1 MILLFALF
9 QGLQN
14 ISDAELLTLVGKSLE
29 IFDAMDRVTVAR
41 NSSRLVKELLD
52 IARVIVVERQ
62 QLATF
67 VAKEQSSLGL
77 GVRKS
82 NVNGVLRLDPSNI
95 TVTAR
100 MGPTP
105 NHPGGSRNDA
115 DILNTMTALPQED
128 LFAVLSE
135 QNLFDTM
142 DIALQSG
149 TTMAEYSGMNSHL
162 WLANSSLPE
171 DDWRSQ
177 DDWRISYPVNDGVL
191 LPHGSYA
198 PSEAPQR
205 PH

>member
-1 MILLFALF
+1 
-9 QGLQN
+9 
-14 ISDAELLTLVGKSLE
+14 
-29 IFDAMDRVTVAR
+29 VTVAR
-41 NSSRLVKELLD
+41 NSSRLVKELLE
-52 IARVIVVERQ
+52 IARVVAAERR
-62 QLATF
+62 QLSTYGAT
-67 VAKEQSSLGL
+67 EESSLDL
-77 GVRKS
+77 GASKS
-82 NVNGVLRLDPSNI
+82 DINGVLSLDSSNI
-95 TVTAR
+95 MVPAR

-105 NHPGGSRNDA
+105 NLPRGSRNDA
-115 DILNTMTALPQED
+115 DILNAMTALPQED

-162 WLANSSLPE
+162 WLADSSLPE

-191 LPHGSYA
+191 LPHGNYA
-198 PSEAPQR
+198 PSEAPQQ